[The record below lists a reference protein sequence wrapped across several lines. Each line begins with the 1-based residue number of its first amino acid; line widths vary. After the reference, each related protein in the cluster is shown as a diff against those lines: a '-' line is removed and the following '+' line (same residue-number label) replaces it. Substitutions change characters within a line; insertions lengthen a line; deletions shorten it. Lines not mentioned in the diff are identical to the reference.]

1 MLLSRHRKAYNLWRV
16 LYMNT
21 RYFSLVLGIV
31 FLLIGI
37 AGFVPG
43 LLHSPEHTGDVEVT
57 QSFGRLM
64 GLFPVNALHNVVH
77 IIFGIWGIAAYR
89 SYTGAKGY
97 SKAVAV
103 IYAVLAIMG
112 FIPGLNTTFGLIP
125 LYGHDIWLHA
135 VIAIAAAYF
144 GFVATDRTVGY
155 SSTTTTTN
163 HRI

>member
-1 MLLSRHRKAYNLWRV
+1 MS
-16 LYMNT
+16 T
-21 RYFSLVLGIV
+21 RYFSLVLGII

-43 LLHSPEHTGDVEVT
+43 LLHTPEPAADVEVT

-64 GLFPVNALHNVVH
+64 GLFPVNALHNLVH

-89 SYTGAKGY
+89 SYTGARGY
-97 SKAVAV
+97 SKAVAI
-103 IYAVLAIMG
+103 IYAVLAVMG
-112 FIPGLNTTFGLIP
+112 IIPGLNTTFGLIP

-144 GFVATDRTVGY
+144 GFVATDREVGH
-155 SSTTTTTN
+155 STTTTTS

>member
-1 MLLSRHRKAYNLWRV
+1 MS
-16 LYMNT
+16 T
-21 RYFSLVLGIV
+21 RYFSLVLGII
-31 FLLIGI
+31 FLLVGI

-43 LLHSPEHTGDVEVT
+43 LLQTPEPAADVEVT

-64 GLFPVNALHNVVH
+64 GLFPVNALHNLVH

-89 SYTGAKGY
+89 SYTGARGY
-97 SKAVAV
+97 SKAVAI
-103 IYAVLAIMG
+103 IYAVLAVMG
-112 FIPGLNTTFGLIP
+112 LIPGLNTTFGLIP

-144 GFVATDRTVGY
+144 GFVASDREVGH
-155 SSTTTTTN
+155 STATTTTS

>member
-1 MLLSRHRKAYNLWRV
+1 MPDHEHPLFL
-16 LYMNT
+16 
-21 RYFSLVLGIV
+21 LVLGII

-37 AGFVPG
+37 AGFIPG
-43 LLHSPEHTGDVEVT
+43 LLHTPEPAADVEVK

-89 SYTGAKGY
+89 SYTGARGY
-97 SKAVAV
+97 SKAVAI
-103 IYAVLAIMG
+103 IYAVLAVMG
-112 FIPGLNTTFGLIP
+112 IIPGLNTTFGLIP

-144 GFVATDRTVGY
+144 GFVATDREVGH
-155 SSTTTTTN
+155 STTTTTTS

>member
-1 MLLSRHRKAYNLWRV
+1 
-16 LYMNT
+16 MNT

-37 AGFVPG
+37 AGFIPG
-43 LLHSPEHTGDVEVT
+43 LLQTPEHAADVAVT
-57 QSFGRLM
+57 ESFGRLM
-64 GLFPVNALHNVVH
+64 GLFPVNALHNIVH

-89 SYTGAKGY
+89 SYSGARGY
-97 SKAVAV
+97 SRAVAI

-112 FIPGLNTTFGLIP
+112 IIPGLNTTFGLIP

-135 VIAIAAAYF
+135 LIAIAAAYF
-144 GFVATDRTVGY
+144 GFVATDREVGR
-155 SSTTTTTN
+155 STTTTTTT

>member
-1 MLLSRHRKAYNLWRV
+1 
-16 LYMNT
+16 MNT
-21 RYFSLVLGIV
+21 RYFALVLGII
-31 FLLIGI
+31 FLLVGI

-43 LLHSPEHTGDVEVT
+43 LLQTPEPAADVQVT

-77 IIFGIWGIAAYR
+77 IVFGIWGIAAYR
-89 SYTGAKGY
+89 SYTGARGY
-97 SKAVAV
+97 SKAVAI
-103 IYAVLAIMG
+103 IYAVLAVMG
-112 FIPGLNTTFGLIP
+112 IIPGLNTTFGLIP

-144 GFVATDRTVGY
+144 GFVATDREVGH
-155 SSTTTTTN
+155 STTTTTS

>member
-1 MLLSRHRKAYNLWRV
+1 MS
-16 LYMNT
+16 T
-21 RYFSLVLGIV
+21 RYFSLVLGII
-31 FLLIGI
+31 FLLVGI

-43 LLHSPEHTGDVEVT
+43 LLQTPEPAADVEVT

-89 SYTGAKGY
+89 SYTGARGY
-97 SKAVAV
+97 SKAVAI
-103 IYAVLAIMG
+103 IYAVLAVMG
-112 FIPGLNTTFGLIP
+112 LIPGLNTTFGLIP

-144 GFVATDRTVGY
+144 GFVASDREVGH
-155 SSTTTTTN
+155 STTTTTTS

>member
-1 MLLSRHRKAYNLWRV
+1 MS
-16 LYMNT
+16 T
-21 RYFSLVLGIV
+21 RYFSLVLGII
-31 FLLIGI
+31 FLLVGI

-43 LLHSPEHTGDVEVT
+43 LMHTPEPAADVEVT

-89 SYTGAKGY
+89 SYTGARGY
-97 SKAVAV
+97 SKAVAI

-112 FIPGLNTTFGLIP
+112 LIPGLNTTFGLIP

-144 GFVATDRTVGY
+144 GFVATDREVGR
-155 SSTTTTTN
+155 STTTTTT

>member
-1 MLLSRHRKAYNLWRV
+1 
-16 LYMNT
+16 MNT

-31 FLLIGI
+31 FLLVGI

-43 LLHSPEHTGDVEVT
+43 LLQTPEPAADVEVT

-64 GLFPVNALHNVVH
+64 GLFPVNALHNLVH

-89 SYTGAKGY
+89 SYTGARGY
-97 SKAVAV
+97 SKAVAI
-103 IYAVLAIMG
+103 IYAVLAVMG
-112 FIPGLNTTFGLIP
+112 IIPGLNTTFGLIP

-144 GFVATDRTVGY
+144 GFVATDREVGH
-155 SSTTTTTN
+155 STTTTTS